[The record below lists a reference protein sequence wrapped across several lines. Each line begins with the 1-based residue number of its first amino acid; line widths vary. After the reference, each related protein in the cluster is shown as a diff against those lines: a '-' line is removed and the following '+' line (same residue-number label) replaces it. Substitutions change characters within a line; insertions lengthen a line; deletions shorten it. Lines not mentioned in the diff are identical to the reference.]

1 MVVGFTTRYNNGI
14 LAISGKS
21 LISLYFCLFVFLVG
35 WISVRV
41 IDACIFSFNN
51 IFGSGLNLYLRY
63 IFHDKNDSG
72 SEVLNTRKTNKQ
84 KYNDISD
91 FPDIANIPL
100 LYLVVN
106 PTNSLC

>member
-1 MVVGFTTRYNNGI
+1 MEYNTCHFHHHSYI
-14 LAISGKS
+14 
-21 LISLYFCLFVFLVG
+21 
-35 WISVRV
+35 
-41 IDACIFSFNN
+41 
-51 IFGSGLNLYLRY
+51 SGLNLYLRY

-106 PTNSLC
+106 PTTIRP